1 MWVTPWLGEGQ
12 EKGNKMLCSR
22 NACPHHEGSK
32 WLHRFPTFF
41 SSRYGQTNT
50 RGRVKLFPGLHAAPR
65 QWSHWLSGASSTQ
78 GGAGSWRQL
87 YMDSGKRAHALAYN
101 TFCAMF
107 LECMLW
113 QKLSVVPSSLFFPF
127 SLSNSTPVFNQVLC
141 CPDKSSVFQPPLHF
155 YVPTWLRSEWEIKAE
170 GDLPGSLLKREEICS
185 FLSLPSSCSSTCNG
199 WNSSSHL
206 GPGGLGPQTV
216 RMVEG

>member
-1 MWVTPWLGEGQ
+1 MIPIPIGPPCWHRKPSLTGCCGLMWVTPWLGEGQ

-87 YMDSGKRAHALAYN
+87 YMDSGKRAHGLAYN
-101 TFCAMF
+101 TFCARSSRTHVVAGIVSCPLKSILPF
-107 LECMLW
+107 L
-113 QKLSVVPSSLFFPF
+113 
-127 SLSNSTPVFNQVLC
+127 
-141 CPDKSSVFQPPLHF
+141 
-155 YVPTWLRSEWEIKAE
+155 
-170 GDLPGSLLKREEICS
+170 
-185 FLSLPSSCSSTCNG
+185 
-199 WNSSSHL
+199 
-206 GPGGLGPQTV
+206 
-216 RMVEG
+216 VE